1 MTKVVIKLDKQIRKR
16 IAAAFVSERF
26 QITLQSLSE
35 RMNLVS
41 ENCLSTI
48 YSKYN
53 KDELHT
59 FVSECNKVG
68 IQTKLN
74 SEYSQGVIANKFKRK
89 GNQTSLHARN
99 YYEKNH
105 LVYKYNQNDDFCSLC
120 NIKQDNNTLSFIGL
134 NINFLATNELL
145 TLESDIKNL
154 EMEMLSLQEQCYQL
168 LSKVR
173 TVDNLLKNWSDSYKY
188 LPEDLEVSEPQTLS
202 LSEKFALL

>member
-26 QITLQSLSE
+26 QNTLQSLSE

-48 YSKYN
+48 YSKYD

-59 FVSECNKVG
+59 FVNECNKVG

-89 GNQTSLHARN
+89 GNQTSLHARS

-105 LVYKYNQNDDFCSLC
+105 LVYKYDQNDDFCSLC
-120 NIKQDNNTLSFIGL
+120 NVKQDNNTLSFTGL
-134 NINFLATNELL
+134 NIDFIATNELL
-145 TLESDIKNL
+145 TLESDIKNI
-154 EMEMLSLQEQCYQL
+154 EMEMSSLQQQCYQL